1 MSLDR
6 DRSLLDGDLRRSD
19 LGTRCARPPPRPL
32 GCGLLLIG
40 IVAVVRAWMLA
51 LPPPSPWDAGAGE
64 AIPLVVEGLRG
75 EEFRLLPGVGPALA
89 ARLEAARVQ
98 AGGQLH
104 EDDLAHVRGVG
115 PALRHRWS
123 ALRTR

>member
-1 MSLDR
+1 MSPDANERTLR
-6 DRSLLDGDLRRSD
+6 DGDLRRSD

-32 GCGLLLIG
+32 GCGLLILG
-40 IVAVVRAWMLA
+40 VLAVVRAWMLA
-51 LPPPSPWDAGAGE
+51 VPPPSPWEAGE
-64 AIPLVVEGLRG
+64 PIRLGLESLRG

-89 ARLEAARVQ
+89 ERLEAARVA

-115 PALRHRWS
+115 PVLRERWS